1 MNNNTENFKIN
12 KKKFLE
18 LYEKAKNNEID
29 LNTIPPE
36 ILKNMC
42 KLLEEEVKIKEI
54 EVERLKAKLND
65 YS

>member
-1 MNNNTENFKIN
+1 MKNNTENFKIN
-12 KKKFLE
+12 KKEFLE
-18 LYEKAKNNEID
+18 LYEKAKNDEID